1 MRLGVAHTIFLEWRT
16 RYLLESPIHRIDRFE
31 LVSRRFAPKSLLKAP
46 VRTTVRIG
54 VTGSPV
60 RATMNPLCN
69 QIDNADTENW
79 SQAHA
84 HPMVNFSI

>member
-16 RYLLESPIHRIDRFE
+16 RYFLESPIHRIDRFE
-31 LVSRRFAPKSLLKAP
+31 PVSRRFAPKSLLKAP

-60 RATMNPLCN
+60 RATMKFEAKPNDSHGL
-69 QIDNADTENW
+69 I
-79 SQAHA
+79 SQDDGLTRKKSEF
-84 HPMVNFSI
+84 N

>member
-60 RATMNPLCN
+60 RATMILCTSDV
-69 QIDNADTENW
+69 QEI
-79 SQAHA
+79 QK
-84 HPMVNFSI
+84 